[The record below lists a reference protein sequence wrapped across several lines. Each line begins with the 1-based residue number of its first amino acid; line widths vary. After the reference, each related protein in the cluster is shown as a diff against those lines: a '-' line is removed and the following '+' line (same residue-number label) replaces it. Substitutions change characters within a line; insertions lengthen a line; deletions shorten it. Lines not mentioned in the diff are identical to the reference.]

1 MKRSSPEYLPGH
13 PSDIPGRMVA
23 PFHVIENRKEEFRG
37 RVDAAQE
44 GVGRWLGW
52 EIDMVSS

>member
-1 MKRSSPEYLPGH
+1 MKRSSLEYLGH

-37 RVDAAQE
+37 RVDAA
-44 GVGRWLGW
+44 
-52 EIDMVSS
+52 